1 MKHHIHIRRRWTSA
15 LAMSVV
21 GVLAL
26 SACANTGGG
35 ESTENPEVNLL
46 LIETDAS
53 KELRDDFIPAFEKE
67 SGIKVNVDLVPEAGM
82 DAKLSL
88 SLGSGSNQYDV
99 VQVGAKNLSTLV
111 ASGWIQPLD
120 DFVADGEATPT
131 SYTDGFP
138 EELQNS
144 LRLND
149 GTYTMPYQVGA
160 DLLFYNKDMFEAA
173 GLDPAAPPRTMDE
186 IVAAAETLTDPD
198 ADQAGF
204 VARGSREG
212 NANSFSWIM
221 MWFLNGGRW
230 LGADGEPRYD
240 VMLEPE
246 AIRTAEQYDTLMS
259 DYAPAGASNYTHLE
273 AQAAMQ
279 QGKAAMWLDAAQLGP
294 TLEDESQSKI
304 AGKVGYAAPV
314 GEGDDYIV
322 GAVWGFSMATG
333 TAQED
338 AAWQLIQYLT
348 SRDVA
353 VGQALSGTNGSPARV
368 DALSDPE
375 VKAAYNADYL
385 DAMAEAIAHA
395 NPNYSPI
402 IPEGTEI
409 RGAVSLALSK
419 ILGDQADVQ
428 TAMTEANE
436 SIEKLVK

>member
-1 MKHHIHIRRRWTSA
+1 MKKTMRRRMPTA
-15 LAMSVV
+15 I
-21 GVLAL
+21 VLATAGAIAL
-26 SACANTGGG
+26 TSCSGGAASSG
-35 ESTENPEVNLL
+35 STDGAAELNLL

-53 KELRDDFIPAFEKE
+53 KELRDVFIPMFEE
-67 SGIKVNVDLVPEAGM
+67 ETGHTVNVDLVPESGM

-99 VQVGAKNLSTLV
+99 VQAGAKNLSTLV

-120 DFVADGEATPT
+120 DFIADGDAT
-131 SYTDGFP
+131 SDEYLEGFP
-138 EELQNS
+138 TELQDS
-144 LRLND
+144 LKLND
-149 GTYTMPYQVGA
+149 GSYTMPYQVGA
-160 DLLFYNKDMFEAA
+160 DLLFYNKSMFEAA
-173 GLDPAAPPRTMDE
+173 GLDPDDPPRTMEE
-186 IVAAAETLTDPD
+186 ILDAAEELTNPD

-230 LGADGEPRYD
+230 ADDNGDPKYD
-240 VMLEPE
+240 VMTQPE
-246 AIRTAEQYDTLMS
+246 AILTAEQYETLMT

-294 TLEDESQSKI
+294 TLEDESQSQI
-304 AGKVGYAAPV
+304 AGDVGYVAPV
-314 GEGDDYIV
+314 GEGEDYIV
-322 GAVWGFSMATG
+322 GAVWGFSMATDI
-333 TAQED
+333 AEPD
-338 AAWQLIQYLT
+338 AAWELIQFLT

-353 VGQALSGTNGSPARV
+353 VGQAVSGTNGSPARV
-368 DALSDPE
+368 DALTDPE
-375 VKAAYNADYL
+375 VEELYNPDYL
-385 DAMAEAIAHA
+385 AAMAEAIAYA

-419 ILGDQADVQ
+419 ILGDQADVES
-428 TAMTEANE
+428 AMAEANTT
-436 SIEKLVK
+436 IEQLVK